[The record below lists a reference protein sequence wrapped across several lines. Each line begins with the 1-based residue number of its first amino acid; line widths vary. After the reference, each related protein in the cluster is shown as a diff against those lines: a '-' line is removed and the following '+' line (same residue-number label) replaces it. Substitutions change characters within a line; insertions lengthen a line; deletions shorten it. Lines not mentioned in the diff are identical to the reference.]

1 MKKHYPISVNKNG
14 VEPLYVQVF
23 EELKKLIEIGTL
35 KEDEK
40 LPSIRELS
48 KSIGVNNIT
57 VVNAYRMLE
66 QEGLVYSKV
75 GSGTFVRGNG
85 TVKQETGVK
94 REYKINEDVKIN
106 LSNSMPNPNYFPVEE
121 FKNVINEVLDRDG
134 GFAFTYQEPKGYF
147 PLRES
152 LCEYSKE
159 TGIEANINDINII
172 SGAQQG
178 IDIISKT
185 LLKFGDNVVV
195 ECPTYTGAVAVFRSR
210 GANVIEVP
218 IEGDGINLDI
228 LEDVVKKNKIKLV
241 YIMTNFQNPTGYT
254 YSEDTKLSL
263 IYLANKYGFYI
274 IEDDYMSELRFYGE
288 NTLPIKSIDKNNR
301 VIYLKSFSKIFMPG
315 IRLGYIISPNNMSMD
330 IQSVKYSTDI
340 STSGLMQRAFDLY
353 LRKRLWH
360 KHINFLVEK
369 YKDKYDFIV
378 EYIKENANFIDY
390 IEPKGGINLWCK
402 TDMDSSIYASL
413 LKDEGITIAPGSAFY
428 LDDINTNYFRLS
440 FGTCSKEELK
450 FALDKMKEV
459 YFRCKK
465 GNIFNFI

>member
-1 MKKHYPISVNKNG
+1 MKKHYPISVNKNS

-35 KEDEK
+35 KENEK

-48 KSIGVNNIT
+48 KSIGVNNVT

-75 GSGTFVRGNG
+75 GSGTFVRGKG
-85 TVKQETGVK
+85 IIKQEIELK

-152 LCEYSKE
+152 LREYSSE
-159 TGIEANINDINII
+159 VGIEVNINDINII

-218 IEGDGINLDI
+218 IERDGINLEV
-228 LEDVVKKNKIKLV
+228 LEDVVKKNKIKLL

-353 LRKRLWH
+353 IRKRLWH
-360 KHINFLVEK
+360 KHISFLVEK
-369 YKDKYDFIV
+369 YKDKYDFVV
-378 EYIKENANFIDY
+378 EYIKENVNFIDF
-390 IEPKGGINLWCK
+390 IEPKGGINLWCR

-428 LDDINTNYFRLS
+428 LDEINTNYFRMS

-450 FALDKMKEV
+450 FALDKMGEV
-459 YFRCKK
+459 YFRSKK

>member
-1 MKKHYPISVNKNG
+1 
-14 VEPLYVQVF
+14 
-23 EELKKLIEIGTL
+23 
-35 KEDEK
+35 
-40 LPSIRELS
+40 
-48 KSIGVNNIT
+48 
-57 VVNAYRMLE
+57 
-66 QEGLVYSKV
+66 
-75 GSGTFVRGNG
+75 
-85 TVKQETGVK
+85 
-94 REYKINEDVKIN
+94 
-106 LSNSMPNPNYFPVEE
+106 MPNPNYFPVEE

-134 GFAFTYQEPKGYF
+134 GFAFTYQEPKGYL

-152 LCEYSKE
+152 LREYSKE
-159 TGIEANINDINII
+159 MGIEANINDISII

-218 IEGDGINLDI
+218 IEQDGINLGI
-228 LEDVVKKNKIKLV
+228 LEDVAKKNKIKLL

-254 YSEDTKLSL
+254 YSEDTKLNL

-288 NTLPIKSIDKNNR
+288 STLPIKSIDKNNR

-360 KHINFLVEK
+360 KHINFLIGK
-369 YKDKYDFIV
+369 YKDKYDFV
-378 EYIKENANFIDY
+378 VKYIKENANFIDFV
-390 IEPKGGINLWCK
+390 EPNGGINLWCK
-402 TDMDSSIYASL
+402 IDMDSSIYASL

-428 LDDINTNYFRLS
+428 LDDINTNYFRMS

-450 FALDKMKEV
+450 FAIEKMKEV
-459 YFRCKK
+459 YFKCKK
-465 GNIFNFI
+465 VIFLNLYNKKCLETKFLALFMY

>member
-35 KEDEK
+35 KADEK

-48 KSIGVNNIT
+48 KSIGVNNVTI
-57 VVNAYRMLE
+57 VNAYRMLE

-75 GSGTFVRGNG
+75 GSGTFVRGNN
-85 TVKQETGVK
+85 TLKQEPQIRK
-94 REYKINEDVKIN
+94 EYKNNENIKIN

-152 LCEYSKE
+152 LSEYSRE
-159 TGIEANINDINII
+159 MGIEANINDINII

-218 IEGDGINLDI
+218 IESEGINLEI
-228 LEDVVKKNKIKLV
+228 LEDVVKKNKIKLL

-263 IYLANKYGFYI
+263 IYLANRYGFYI

-315 IRLGYIISPNNMSMD
+315 IRLGYVISPNNMSMD

-360 KHINFLVEK
+360 KHISFLVEK
-369 YKDKYDFIV
+369 YKDKYDFVV
-378 EYIKENANFIDY
+378 EYINENADFIDF
-390 IEPKGGINLWCK
+390 IEPQGGINLWCK

-428 LDDINTNYFRLS
+428 LDDINTNYFRMS
-440 FGTCSKEELK
+440 FGTCSKEELR